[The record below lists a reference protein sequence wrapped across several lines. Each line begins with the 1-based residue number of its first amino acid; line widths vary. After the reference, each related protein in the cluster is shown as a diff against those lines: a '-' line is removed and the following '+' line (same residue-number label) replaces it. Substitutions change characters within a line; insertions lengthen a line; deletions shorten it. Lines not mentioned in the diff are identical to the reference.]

1 MVWQGRI
8 MSGEGW
14 KRQMREDLSRFLIA
28 NVPWRILQWDQDTG
42 VPWHRGCPHSHP
54 ALSAV
59 VCTLGRAPLV
69 PKRPPSKP
77 HTAPLPSVLLL
88 FQFNF
93 VLVSLGS
100 WPGDMDGS
108 KLPANKRNF
117 SRTVLVGL

>member
-1 MVWQGRI
+1 MEEA
-8 MSGEGW
+8 GEGRFVTFSDS
-14 KRQMREDLSRFLIA
+14 KRALEDF
-28 NVPWRILQWDQDTG
+28 
-42 VPWHRGCPHSHP
+42 
-54 ALSAV
+54 AV
-59 VCTLGRAPLV
+59 GSGHWSPLAQGMPRQPPSPVSCGLHVGRAPLV